1 MGIDVRV
8 ETESGEVQDEV
19 LDDNNLTEK
28 LLPDREDGTSP
39 CLRFVDPFGDTLFN
53 QIQIPLLITE
63 LEKRLRGSAKPDLKA
78 HCEAILKVVTR
89 GRGRRAHLRALFGRV
104 AGRIRDGFA
113 QVEWSRALPDGTHRG
128 SSKEPYPG
136 FFPGSA

>member
-19 LDDNNLTEK
+19 LDDQNLTER

-53 QIQIPLLITE
+53 QIQIPFVVTE
-63 LEKRLRGSAKPDLKA
+63 LEKRLRGPAKPDAKS
-78 HCEAILKVVTR
+78 HCEAILKAVKASV
-89 GRGRRAHLRALFGRV
+89 GEAHTYVRFSG
-104 AGRIRDGFA
+104 
-113 QVEWSRALPDGTHRG
+113 E
-128 SSKEPYPG
+128 
-136 FFPGSA
+136 

>member
-28 LLPDREDGTSP
+28 LLPDREDSSSP

-53 QIQIPLLITE
+53 QIQIPLVITE
-63 LEKRLRGSAKPDLKA
+63 LEKRLRGSAKSDVKT
-78 HCEAILKVVTR
+78 HCEAILKVVSAAA
-89 GRGRRAHLRALFGRV
+89 GEAHTYVRFSG
-104 AGRIRDGFA
+104 
-113 QVEWSRALPDGTHRG
+113 E
-128 SSKEPYPG
+128 
-136 FFPGSA
+136 

>member
-19 LDDNNLTEK
+19 LDDQNLTEK

-53 QIQIPLLITE
+53 QVQIPFVVTE
-63 LEKRLRGSAKPDLKA
+63 LEKRMRGSMKSEVKT
-78 HCEAILKVVTR
+78 HCEAILKAVKATVGEEHTYVR
-89 GRGRRAHLRALFGRV
+89 FSG
-104 AGRIRDGFA
+104 
-113 QVEWSRALPDGTHRG
+113 E
-128 SSKEPYPG
+128 
-136 FFPGSA
+136 

>member
-19 LDDNNLTEK
+19 LDDHNLTEK

-53 QIQIPLLITE
+53 QIQIPFVVKE
-63 LEKRLRGSAKPDLKA
+63 LEKRLLGSAKPEVKA
-78 HCEAILKVVTR
+78 HCQAILKAVTATVGEEHTYVR
-89 GRGRRAHLRALFGRV
+89 FSG
-104 AGRIRDGFA
+104 
-113 QVEWSRALPDGTHRG
+113 E
-128 SSKEPYPG
+128 
-136 FFPGSA
+136 

>member
-19 LDDNNLTEK
+19 LDSANLTEK

-53 QIQIPLLITE
+53 QIQIPLVVAE
-63 LEKRLRGSAKPDLKA
+63 LEKRLRGPAKPDVKAHLESILKA
-78 HCEAILKVVTR
+78 VKATLGEGHTYVRFSGE
-89 GRGRRAHLRALFGRV
+89 
-104 AGRIRDGFA
+104 
-113 QVEWSRALPDGTHRG
+113 
-128 SSKEPYPG
+128 
-136 FFPGSA
+136 